1 MKLCKKVFSSVIG
14 MCMMVSILPWN
25 VPQANAAASFIGD
38 GTAESPYLISTK
50 EDLVKL
56 SSLINSDNTAAD
68 YYNKYYKQ
76 TSDIDLENEN
86 FIPIGTYTG
95 NNKGVGLSGV
105 YD

>member
-25 VPQANAAASFIGD
+25 VPQANAAASFNGE

-56 SSLINSDNTAAD
+56 SNLINSDNTAAD
-68 YYNKYYKQ
+68 YYNKYY
-76 TSDIDLENEN
+76 L
-86 FIPIGTYTG
+86 
-95 NNKGVGLSGV
+95 
-105 YD
+105 